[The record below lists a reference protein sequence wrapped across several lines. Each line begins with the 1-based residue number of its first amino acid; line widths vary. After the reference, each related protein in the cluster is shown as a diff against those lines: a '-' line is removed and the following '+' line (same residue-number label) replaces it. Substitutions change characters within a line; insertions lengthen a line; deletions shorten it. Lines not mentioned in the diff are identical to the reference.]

1 MYQIHGPVS
10 TAGGWSLKF
19 PPMLSLS
26 PSMIEPLM
34 SPGPASSKRVF
45 WRAFQRKRPS
55 LATLAPA
62 GLPRPGHR
70 TEEQKFSHECARQ

>member
-34 SPGPASSKRVF
+34 SPGPATSSCEARL
-45 WRAFQRKRPS
+45 
-55 LATLAPA
+55 LASVP
-62 GLPRPGHR
+62 
-70 TEEQKFSHECARQ
+70 EEAI